1 MFNQIA
7 EITDCQ
13 YNWKKSINV
22 LDFLI
27 RDNNQGEGTSETNTF
42 KYGLLNG
49 QVQVF
54 LQTCQKSIW
63 FICSVQWDKS
73 R

>member
-7 EITDCQ
+7 EIIDCQ

-27 RDNNQGEGTSETNTF
+27 RDNNQGEKTSETNTF
-42 KYGLLNG
+42 KYGFLNG
-49 QVQVF
+49 QIQAS
-54 LQTCQKSIW
+54 LQTC
-63 FICSVQWDKS
+63 
-73 R
+73 